1 MWFCRASCI
10 LDSALVYLVTVTI
23 FVTVTVV
30 IFWLTDKLIECNA
43 TKVIKMCECE
53 CECGHMGIATSGV

>member
-1 MWFCRASCI
+1 VWFCRASCI
-10 LDSALVYLVTVTI
+10 LDSALVYLVTI
-23 FVTVTVV
+23 FVTVV
-30 IFWLTDKLIECNA
+30 ICWLTDKLIDCNA